1 MSVATTTN
9 PMTFEA
15 ILSLAGELLEHDR
28 WSRERLLSYQAERLR
43 ALLRHVLQRS
53 PYYREALG
61 ADAADGPL
69 ASLPTLP
76 KSLLWGQFDG
86 IVTDPRL
93 RRSDLEAFLAEADA
107 GASYLD
113 RYRVFTTGGT
123 TGEPGIFVYSPAE
136 FAHWIAVSLAALARV
151 GVTPATRFV
160 AIGAP
165 SPIHI
170 TRQLF
175 AAFQAGRA
183 DVPSLSVS
191 TPLEEIVVSL
201 NAYRPEAMLAYA
213 GFLGVLADEQLNG
226 RVDIRPRLVIGTSEV
241 LTDDVVRRVEEA
253 WDTRPINAYAATEAP
268 PIATGSLDDVGMH
281 VWENSAIVEVVD
293 EAGRH
298 VAPGEPGSKVLLTN
312 LVNLTQPLIR
322 YELSDSAVLE
332 EEPDPSGRP
341 WLRIARVDGR
351 SDDILA
357 LPARGGGEVRVHP
370 HRLRAPFGRIQAVR
384 LYQVV
389 HRPDGLFVRI
399 VPGADA
405 PSNLPEQVRVAMSE
419 ALADA
424 GADVPVRV
432 EPVAELERE
441 PGPGAKLR
449 LVRSEM

>member
-226 RVDIRPRLVIGTSEV
+226 RLDIRPRLVIGTSEV
-241 LTDDVVRRVEEA
+241 LTDDVVCRVEEA

-419 ALADA
+419 ALVDA
-424 GADVPVRV
+424 GAEVPVRV